1 MPSCKH
7 WDLCCEEAK
16 DQALQMGVMITTC
29 SRMVI
34 NWCIEFQDNHKFSI
48 QYSPPKH
55 NLPPF
60 LEQNNNACIKI
71 QQYAHEH
78 LHEFS
83 IKLDGCEYIHDV
95 IVPAM
100 VKETSS
106 ISPNEKEKY
115 DIEVHNLLS
124 KYGQTCICPSTV
136 YRWMKLL
143 GFKYE
148 Q

>member
-1 MPSCKH
+1 
-7 WDLCCEEAK
+7 
-16 DQALQMGVMITTC
+16 MGMMITTC
-29 SRMVI
+29 SRMVRC
-34 NWCIEFQDNHKFSI
+34 WCIEFQDNCKFSI

-55 NLPPF
+55 NLPLF
-60 LEQNNNACIKI
+60 LEQNKDACIKI

-78 LHEFS
+78 LHELS
-83 IKLDGCEYIHDV
+83 IELVCEYIHDV

-100 VKETSS
+100 VKETSF
-106 ISPNEKEKY
+106 SPNKKEKY

-124 KYGQTCICPSTV
+124 KYGLTCICQSTV

-143 GFKYE
+143 GFKHE